1 MKPARHCFARTCA
14 AALIAVAVWLV
25 TTAPAQAEPSWT
37 GLRAENFPAHVK
49 AIVFPS
55 GNVIDARNSLCW
67 GKWCVYFGP
76 ERPVAHLTHLINIG
90 LLECRNP
97 VAGVKECTMTL
108 AVEEP
113 RTCALRISKEG
124 GGFLKFIS
132 IKCPQ
137 ELRLE

>member
-1 MKPARHCFARTCA
+1 MKPARHCFATTCA

-37 GLRAENFPAHVK
+37 GLRAEYFPAHVK

-67 GKWCVYFGP
+67 GKWCVTFGP

-90 LLECRNP
+90 LLECKNP

-113 RTCALRISKEG
+113 RTCSLRISKEG